1 MDGIVPLNPTS
12 FTDCCHSMRGE
23 VGFYFSYLYL
33 CAFESMYFIMLAARA
48 VFDMMNTPSMQYVSV
63 HVPVCDHL

>member
-1 MDGIVPLNPTS
+1 MG
-12 FTDCCHSMRGE
+12 GE
-23 VGFYFSYLYL
+23 VDSYFSCLYL

-48 VFDMMNTPSMQYVSV
+48 VFDMMNTPSMQHVSI